1 MITIRAYQ
9 PGDFSR
15 VLALLDQTHDL
26 DHFTEGLLR
35 EKLEKDPDSDP
46 GTVLVALRQ
55 NEPVGFMQGVTRE
68 IRGEKYGYIKLMA
81 TAPGRRQQGIATELL
96 ESLEALFI
104 QHSVRR
110 LRIYDVPMNYL
121 NPGIDPRY
129 TAAVCFAERRGFK
142 KTGEACNMR
151 VYPERHSWDTSAEEA
166 SMKRDGI
173 LITRAEPGDHDRV
186 MAFLER
192 EWALWKYEAGM
203 ALDQAP
209 PAMFLAWQG
218 DSVVAFAGY
227 DSNNQ
232 GTGWFGPMGTDPS
245 MQGRG
250 LGRVLLY
257 RCLQDMKEK
266 GYHPVIIPWV
276 APVCFYAHHAAARID
291 RVFWRYEKELQPGI
305 NSKTV

>member
-9 PGDFSR
+9 PSDFR
-15 VLALLDQTHDL
+15 DVLDLLGQTHDL
-26 DHFTEGLLR
+26 DQITEALLR
-35 EKLEKDPDSDP
+35 EKLEKDPDQSSE
-46 GTVLVALRQ
+46 TTLVACQQ
-55 NEPVGFMQGVTRE
+55 NKLAGFMQGVSRE
-68 IRGEKYGYIKLMA
+68 IRGETYGYIKLMA
-81 TAPGRRQQGIATELL
+81 TAPGAGRQGVATKLL
-96 ESLEALFI
+96 ETLEDQFL
-104 QHSVRR
+104 QRSVGR

-142 KTGEACNMR
+142 KTGEALNMQ
-151 VYPERHSWDTSAEEA
+151 VYPERSLWDTTAEEA
-166 SMKRDGI
+166 SMKQDGI
-173 LITRAEPGDHDRV
+173 LIARAEPGERERV
-186 MAFLER
+186 MELLDR
-192 EWALWKYEAGM
+192 EWAPWKYEAGM

-209 PAMFLAWQG
+209 PAMFIARQG
-218 DSVVAFAGY
+218 NSVVAFAGY
-227 DSNNQ
+227 DGNNQ

-276 APVCFYAHHAAARID
+276 APVCFYAHHAGARID
-291 RVFWRYEKELQPGI
+291 RVFWRYEKELIPGA
-305 NSKTV
+305 NSQNR

>member
-1 MITIRAYQ
+1 MMTIRAYQ
-9 PGDFSR
+9 PSDFR
-15 VLALLDQTHDL
+15 DVFGLVDQTHDL
-26 DHFTEGLLR
+26 DQFTEALLR
-35 EKLEKDPDSDP
+35 EKLEKDPDQSSE
-46 GTVLVALRQ
+46 TTLVACLQ
-55 NEPVGFMQGVTRE
+55 NKLAGFMQGVSRE
-68 IRGEKYGYIKLMA
+68 IRGETYGYIKLMA
-81 TAPGRRQQGIATELL
+81 TAPGAGRQGVATKL
-96 ESLEALFI
+96 LEALEDQFL
-104 QHSVRR
+104 QRSVRR

-142 KTGEACNMR
+142 KTGEALNMQ
-151 VYPERHSWDTSAEEA
+151 VYPERSLWDTTAEEA
-166 SMKRDGI
+166 SMKQDGI
-173 LITRAEPGDHDRV
+173 LIARAEPGDRERV
-186 MAFLER
+186 MELLDR

-276 APVCFYAHHAAARID
+276 APVCFYAHHAGARID
-291 RVFWRYEKELQPGI
+291 RVFWRYEKELIPGA
-305 NSKTV
+305 NSQNR